1 MYYVNGKRFEETS
14 ETNQKIISLFL
25 KREQVRDVTSWVDY
39 ILSCTAEFPEDAPF
53 GWPDILRALP
63 AGYETRCPD
72 CGVALKKL
80 PGDMR
85 MACPEC
91 GSLFDEDE
99 LDAVDVD
106 HVADNVRS
114 WWLVSDFLAEKL
126 AERGEI
132 VFCTDHGS
140 VWGRELSAIV
150 KISEDRDIT
159 HICSELE
166 ILEGQ
171 KHAWPVQ

>member
-1 MYYVNGKRFEETS
+1 MYYVNGKRFKETS

-25 KREQVRDVTSWVDY
+25 KREQARDMTKWVDY
-39 ILSCTAEFPEDAPF
+39 ILSCTKDFPEDAPF
-53 GWPDILRALP
+53 GWADILCGLP
-63 AGYETRCPD
+63 VGHKTCCPN
-72 CGVALKKL
+72 CGVELKKL

-91 GSLFDEDE
+91 GDLFNEDE
-99 LDAVDVD
+99 VDSAD
-106 HVADNVRS
+106 IDYVADNVRS
-114 WWLVSDFLAEKL
+114 WWLVSEFLGDKL
-126 AERGEI
+126 AERGEL
-132 VFCTDHGS
+132 VFETDHGS
-140 VWGRELSAIV
+140 VWGRVLSDAV
-150 KISEDRDIT
+150 EISEDKDIA

>member
-25 KREQVRDVTSWVDY
+25 KREQAHDITPWVDY
-39 ILSCTAEFPEDAPF
+39 ILSCAAEFPEDAPF
-53 GWPDILRALP
+53 GWPDILCALP
-63 AGYETRCPD
+63 VGYETCCPD
-72 CGVALKKL
+72 CGVELKKL

-91 GSLFDEDE
+91 GSLFDEGE
-99 LDAVDVD
+99 IDAANVDYVAD
-106 HVADNVRS
+106 HVQS
-114 WWLVSDFLAEKL
+114 WWMVSDFLADKL
-126 AERGEI
+126 AERGEL
-132 VFCTDHGS
+132 VFATNQGS
-140 VWGRELSAIV
+140 VWGRMLSDIV
-150 KISEDRDIT
+150 DISEDKDIA